1 MAKAI
6 AKAEPVIEDI
16 VVDNTA
22 VITFDDGASVVDF
35 WFLLAR
41 RCQPDLRLFVSVSMH

>member
-1 MAKAI
+1 MTL
-6 AKAEPVIEDI
+6 KAEPVIEDI
-16 VVDNTA
+16 PELVIRMPQIQKFEVVDNTA

-41 RCQPDLRLFVSVSMH
+41 RC